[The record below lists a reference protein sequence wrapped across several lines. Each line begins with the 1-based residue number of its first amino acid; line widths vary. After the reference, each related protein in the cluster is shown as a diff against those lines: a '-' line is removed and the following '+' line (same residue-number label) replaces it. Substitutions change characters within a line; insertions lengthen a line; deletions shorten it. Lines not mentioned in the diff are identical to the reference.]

1 MFTAGALLGLMAIP
15 TIFTLSEDALNN
27 VPAAFSEASDALGA
41 SKLQTIFRP
50 QVELRWQTRPGRKG
64 TKAHSC
70 WHVQSTF
77 YSDIQ

>member
-1 MFTAGALLGLMAIP
+1 MEFAILYLD
-15 TIFTLSEDALNN
+15 TLEVVKMHTKEERQKA
-27 VPAAFSEASDALGA
+27 
-41 SKLQTIFRP
+41 KLQTIFRP